1 MCCKHFTFI
10 PFPCFQVAH
19 PQGGGETFVFRC
31 KQRGEKRM
39 VSTNRFV
46 KSGREGPF
54 GGEWN
59 DGENVDLHLNGEL
72 WGQYKLHLTSF
83 DPILSRDCNAP
94 RKSPWEVE
102 WVEVQ
107 FICSPKR
114 RDFERIRLSCAMS
127 YMCCMCQMSKFF
139 AFKCLKFEPK
149 LFRSN
154 LWVIE
159 CQLLI

>member
-1 MCCKHFTFI
+1 MSHGFSQGKLPMNCGSVLQMVI
-10 PFPCFQVAH
+10 PPSFFH
-19 PQGGGETFVFRC
+19 LGNTKSRC
-31 KQRGEKRM
+31 KQIGNPNYVQWKVMEKSSIIKITRLFFF
-39 VSTNRFV
+39 R
-46 KSGREGPF
+46 
-54 GGEWN
+54 
-59 DGENVDLHLNGEL
+59 
-72 WGQYKLHLTSF
+72 HLTSF